1 MYLLNTAS
9 LKLKDFLPAHRPPY
23 IILSHTWGDEEVLYQ
38 DLVNQNTDVTGLAG
52 WTKVTSLCRLLAAD
66 GWEWVWID
74 TCCIDK
80 RSSTDLSEAINSMYQ
95 WYQDA
100 QYCIVYLSDVSFV
113 ESIVDPQPKSK
124 KRFHESRWFTR
135 GWTLQELLAPEEVMF
150 YDRNWTFIGSK
161 HSLED
166 QICAVVGISSY
177 HLQSPREARE
187 ASVAARMSWASN
199 RETSRSEDAAYS
211 LLGLFGVS
219 MPLLYG
225 EGGKNAFWRLQLE
238 IYRGTS
244 DESIF
249 AWTNDLDGEL
259 GYRNSPNHLEYYGM
273 LAPAPRLF
281 RGCGNIIRISLGT
294 IHAPRIIF
302 DGNLWHIE
310 RHSKRHDQELNLMKE
325 KNYAIPLACALRSKP
340 DAPVRL
346 IVSKHSSFQSTHVS
360 RPLLFCLGFFSPEE
374 LQRRRKGWQVRTF
387 NASHDQGFSV
397 LDSPQRPFLKTY
409 PGFCLRFSEA
419 MDTHIALIP
428 FEGAVSRCRTFHG
441 GIEYLICGER
451 GKDLSIRRNRLGAT
465 LKCDQGLVI
474 DFELHDARSLSL
486 VFIDSHQNGRVIAWP
501 QWPDKSFDFRE
512 NRKDLFPGCR
522 VRLPVDSEPELWI
535 TQKQGLEEGR
545 RLMILELC
553 CYLDTWNDTSG
564 IFTNPSEISSARLD
578 TNLLNATRSSLDE
591 NENFHL
597 LKACKRFFEQSA
609 FRSEH

>member
-9 LKLKDFLPAHRPPY
+9 LKLKDFLPADRPPY

-38 DLVNQNTDVTGLAG
+38 DLVNQNRDVTGLAG

-74 TCCIDK
+74 SCCIDK
-80 RSSTDLSEAINSMYQ
+80 QSSTDLTEAINSMYQ

-100 QYCIVYLSDVSFV
+100 QYCITYLSDISSV
-113 ESIVDPQPKSK
+113 EATVDPQPKPK

-135 GWTLQELLAPEEVMF
+135 GWTLQELLAPAEVIF
-150 YDRNWTFIGSK
+150 YDRDWTFIGSK

-166 QICAVVGISSY
+166 QICAAVGISSY
-177 HLQSPREARE
+177 HLQSPRQARQ

-259 GYRNSPNHLEYYGM
+259 GYRNSPNHLGYYGM

-281 RGCGNIIRISLGT
+281 RGCGNIINISLGT
-294 IHAPRIIF
+294 IHAPRITF
-302 DGNLWHIE
+302 DGNFWHIE
-310 RHSKRHDQELNLMKE
+310 RHSKRHDQALNRMKE
-325 KNYAIPLACALRSKP
+325 KFYAIPLACALGSKP

-346 IVSKHSSFQSTHVS
+346 IVSQLFQSTHVS
-360 RPLLFCLGFFSPEE
+360 RPFSFCLGVFSPEE
-374 LQRRRKGWQVRTF
+374 LQRRRKGWKVRTF
-387 NASHDQGFSV
+387 NASHNQGFSV
-397 LDSPQRPFLKTY
+397 LDLPQRPFLKTY
-409 PGFCLRFSEA
+409 PGFCLRFSKA
-419 MDTHIALIP
+419 MHTHLALNP
-428 FEGAVSRCRTFHG
+428 FEGAVSWFRTFHG

-451 GKDLSIRRNRLGAT
+451 GKDLSMRRNRLGAT

-474 DFELHDARSLSL
+474 DFRLLGNEEDGFSVLIGSLENRF
-486 VFIDSHQNGRVIAWP
+486 VFAWP
-501 QWPDKSFDFRE
+501 QWQDKSLDLRE

-522 VRLPVDSEPELWI
+522 VRIPGELDPRLWI
-535 TQKQGLEEGR
+535 TQKQGLEEGKG
-545 RLMILELC
+545 LMILELNC
-553 CYLDTWNDTSG
+553 DLDTSNDTSG
-564 IFTNPSEISSARLD
+564 IVRNSSKISSARIG
-578 TNLLNATRSSLDE
+578 TNFLNATRSSLDGDKKI
-591 NENFHL
+591 HL
-597 LKACKRFFEQSA
+597 LKAYKRFFEQSA
-609 FRSEH
+609 SRNEL